1 MSSAKQEM
9 EADVTTS
16 HIDDGQRRSPSISIV
31 LATNRDS
38 PYLEESLRSVRE
50 QTLQDWELLIVDNGI
65 PDVERVARLIS
76 GDPRMRMITIDSS
89 ATAGV
94 SRNVG
99 VSETSADLV
108 TFLDDDDIWSP
119 DRLTRHLEAHRD
131 HPTSPA
137 SFSGYWHMDADGRR
151 FGEDWRSRYTESS
164 EMLRGTADTPLGPT
178 LVIRRP
184 DFLAIGGFSSEIPIL
199 VDFELALRLALRGE
213 LVYIDALLVGYR
225 RHSNNMTSTAPANA
239 ELRRRAMED
248 MVDRQRW
255 AAAGRGNAEV
265 ADLFTERLER
275 FRRGEARNAGSAV
288 FRFLRRGEFRYA
300 WHETVWG
307 VSRAP
312 GSFLAGAATAP
323 IGKARA
329 LQRKLRQRPA

>member
-1 MSSAKQEM
+1 MAVTSSH
-9 EADVTTS
+9 V
-16 HIDDGQRRSPSISIV
+16 DDAERGAASVSIV

-38 PYLEESLRSVRE
+38 PYLEVSLRSVQE
-50 QTLQDWELLIVDNGI
+50 QTVPEWELLIVDNGI
-65 PDVERVARLIS
+65 PDLDRVERLIS
-76 GDPRMRMITIDSS
+76 GDPRMRIITIDSS

-94 SRNVG
+94 ARNVG
-99 VSETSADLV
+99 VSQTSADLI
-108 TFLDDDDIWSP
+108 TFLDDDDVWAS
-119 DRLTRHLEAHRD
+119 DRLARHLEAHRE
-131 HPTSPA
+131 HPTAPA
-137 SFSGYWHMDADGRR
+137 TFSGYWHMDADGRR
-151 FGEDWRSRYTESS
+151 FGKDWRSRHTKSS
-164 EMLRGTADTPLGPT
+164 EMLRGAADTPLGPT

-199 VDFELALRLALRGE
+199 VDFELALRLALRGD

-265 ADLFTERLER
+265 ARLFAERLER

-288 FRFLRRGEFRYA
+288 FRFLRRGDFRHA
-300 WHETVWG
+300 WHEAAWG

-312 GSFLAGAATAP
+312 GRFLAGVASAP
-323 IGKARA
+323 IQKART
-329 LQRKLRQRPA
+329 LVRRDRSPA